1 MKQEKF
7 FELKKLLESMRSV
20 LIAFSGGVDSSFLAS
35 VAHEVLGNRSMAVT
49 ADSALYTEVEEARK
63 IAKEIGIQH
72 KVFVSDELSI
82 PKFSNNPVNRCYY
95 CKRELFSKLW
105 TIAEKHGYDYVV
117 DGTNYD
123 DLDDYRPGVKAGIEL
138 NVRSPS
144 KEVQLTKQEIRE
156 LSRERQLST
165 WDKPSMACLASRF
178 PYGSSLTQEKLSK
191 VEKAEKFL
199 RRIGFSQLRVR
210 DHGDLARIEVLSDM
224 MSFLSKDLIRKK
236 IVNEFNRLGYTYV
249 TVDIKGYRTG
259 SMNEQLEKRP

>member
-1 MKQEKF
+1 LKQEKF

-138 NVRSPS
+138 NVRSPL